1 MTKRSECG
9 RLTEGVD
16 HGMIAIGV
24 ERIAA
29 IVAGDRDRYTTL
41 G

>member
-1 MTKRSECG
+1 MIEVQNPNG
-9 RLTEGVD
+9 LTEGVD